1 MQNVAVPRD
10 VKHQQ
15 QINAGEI
22 SFVYYREK
30 DSAGKSRVVFSH
42 YAISFVLNGQKEL
55 YRSAGNTVIG
65 AHQGILIPGGH
76 SIIAERTLND
86 DLYSSLIAFFPK
98 ELVTQFLA
106 KKAIKHHH
114 PSQTQTQTASPY
126 ILFSRTP
133 YLNEYLRSLTILI
146 TSGASLSDAMALHKL
161 EELLLAVYELFPEQ
175 FVALFSET
183 EPVQLS
189 LKNLIEENLFNN
201 LTIEELAFLANR
213 SLSSFKR
220 DFEQLYQ
227 VSPQRY
233 IRERK
238 LEIACSELLKGK
250 STSELYHVYGYDNPS
265 NFNTAF
271 KKKYGLTPLAYRNS
285 QI

>member
-1 MQNVAVPRD
+1 MQNVFVPQD
-10 VKHQQ
+10 VRHQQ
-15 QINAGEI
+15 QIYAGEI

-30 DSAGKSRVVFSH
+30 DSAGKNRVVFSH

-55 YRSAGNTVIG
+55 CRSAGNTIISS
-65 AHQGILIPGGH
+65 HQGILIPGGH

-86 DLYSSLIAFFPK
+86 KLYNSLVVFFPK
-98 ELVTQFLA
+98 ELATRFME
-106 KKAIKHHH
+106 KKAIGLN
-114 PSQTQTQTASPY
+114 QAGYAQGVTSPY

-133 YLNEYLRSLTILI
+133 YLNEYLRNLTTLI
-146 TSGASLSDAMALHKL
+146 TSGQQLSDAMALHKL
-161 EELLLAVYELFPEQ
+161 EELLLAVYELFPCQFISLFNDEQ
-175 FVALFSET
+175 PL
-183 EPVQLS
+183 QLS
-189 LKNLIEENLFNN
+189 LRNLVEENLFNK

-238 LEIACSELLKGK
+238 LEIACAELLKGRQA
-250 STSELYHVYGYDNPS
+250 SELYHFYGYDNPS

-271 KKKYGLTPLAYRNS
+271 KNKYGLTPLAYRNS

>member
-30 DSAGKSRVVFSH
+30 DSAGKNRVVFSH

-98 ELVTQFLA
+98 QLA
-106 KKAIKHHH
+106 TRFMEKKAIGLHSSNQPKA
-114 PSQTQTQTASPY
+114 ASPY

-133 YLNEYLRSLTILI
+133 YLNEYLRNLIALI
-146 TSGASLSDAMALHKL
+146 TSGQQLSDAMALHKL
-161 EELLLAVYELFPEQ
+161 EELFLTIYELFPEQ
-175 FVALFSET
+175 FISLFSE
-183 EPVQLS
+183 EQQARLS

-201 LTIEELAFLANR
+201 LTIDELAFLANR

-238 LEIACSELLKGK
+238 LEIACAELLKGK
-250 STSELYHVYGYDNPS
+250 PASELYHVYGYDNPS

-271 KKKYGLTPLAYRNS
+271 KKRYGLTPLAYRNS

>member
-1 MQNVAVPRD
+1 MQNVSVPQD
-10 VKHQQ
+10 VRHQQ

-30 DSAGKSRVVFSH
+30 DSAGKNRVVFSH

-55 YRSAGNTVIG
+55 YRSAGNTLIG
-65 AHQGILIPGGH
+65 SHQGILIPGGH

-106 KKAIKHHH
+106 KKAITGHHTNQ
-114 PSQTQTQTASPY
+114 PFTASPY

-133 YLNEYLRSLTILI
+133 YLNEYLRNLTVLI
-146 TSGASLSDAMALHKL
+146 TSGQQLSDAMALHKL

-175 FVALFSET
+175 FASLFSEN
-183 EPVQLS
+183 EPAQLS

-201 LTIEELAFLANR
+201 LTIDELAFLANR

-220 DFEQLYQ
+220 DFEQLYH

-238 LEIACSELLKGK
+238 LEIACAELLKGK
-250 STSELYHVYGYDNPS
+250 PASELYHTYGYDNPS

-285 QI
+285 QV